1 MPRKRRPR
9 SPHPNNE
16 NHNSIKRRRLNSPPA
31 GGAPQAPKSGGD
43 DIVSNNNNN
52 NNNTRSNK
60 RDPYSPAQSSRIRY
74 ETNRF
79 TNALALPS
87 NTTAVPPRRPIVE
100 DDDEGHLIYSPGDVI
115 QNRYQ
120 IMEVLGEGTFGKVV
134 RTIDMCKNRIVA
146 LKIIKNVKKYREAA
160 RLEINVLS
168 KILKYDPKA
177 HLCFQQL
184 ETNFAIPYRYLLFFL
199 SYFSYCLRTGFS
211 FLLVSET

>member
-9 SPHPNNE
+9 SPHPNNP
-16 NHNSIKRRRLNSPPA
+16 NNNSNKRRRLNSPTA
-31 GGAPQAPKSGGD
+31 GVASLATKAGGD
-43 DIVSNNNNN
+43 DISNGGG
-52 NNNTRSNK
+52 RPAK

-79 TNALALPS
+79 SNAIAQPGAS
-87 NTTAVPPRRPIVE
+87 AAPPRRPVIE
-100 DDDEGHLIYSPGDVI
+100 DDDEGHLIYNPGDVI

-177 HLCFQQL
+177 H
-184 ETNFAIPYRYLLFFL
+184 
-199 SYFSYCLRTGFS
+199 
-211 FLLVSET
+211 

>member
-16 NHNSIKRRRLNSPPA
+16 NNNSNKRRRLNSPTA
-31 GGAPQAPKSGGD
+31 ALAAAPKPGAEDPNSN
-43 DIVSNNNNN
+43 VSRV
-52 NNNTRSNK
+52 TK
-60 RDPYSPAQSSRIRY
+60 RDHAYSPAQSSRIRY
-74 ETNRF
+74 ETNRYS
-79 TNALALPS
+79 NLLAQPGAS
-87 NTTAVPPRRPIVE
+87 ATAQPRRPQPPIQ
-100 DDDEGHLIYSPGDVI
+100 DDDEGHLVYSPGEVI

-134 RTIDMCKNRIVA
+134 RTIDMFKNRIVA

-177 HLCFQQL
+177 HQCFNKIGS
-184 ETNFAIPYRYLLFFL
+184 TY
-199 SYFSYCLRTGFS
+199 
-211 FLLVSET
+211 